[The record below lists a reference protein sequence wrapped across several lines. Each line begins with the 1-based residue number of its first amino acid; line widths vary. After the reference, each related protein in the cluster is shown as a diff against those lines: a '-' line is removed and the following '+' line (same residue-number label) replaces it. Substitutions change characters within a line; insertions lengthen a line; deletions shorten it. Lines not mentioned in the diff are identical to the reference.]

1 MAVVRAEGRCR
12 RAGSLNIA
20 KLLELRYLWGF
31 RKVMGFISYNKATS
45 KLFDSVSTHPCMHT
59 VPVLRTREQ
68 IIMVGFLCSM

>member
-20 KLLELRYLWGF
+20 KLLELQYLWGF
-31 RKVMGFISYNKATS
+31 RKVMGFIRYNEATS
-45 KLFDSVSTHPCMHT
+45 NLFASVSTHTCMRT

-68 IIMVGFLCSM
+68 IIMAGFFCRM